1 MKGVSTMAALAKTT
15 FKEQAYTSIMNDIL
29 EGYFPMDEFLT
40 EKRLI
45 ERYEMSKAP
54 IREALVELC
63 NEHVLRSIPRLG
75 YQIVPVTGKEIAD
88 AIELRLNLELTAA
101 KKWITSFNDSM
112 LHQISQLNQSW
123 WQEVINS
130 EEMTLKRRWEHNS
143 LFHTTLCS
151 FGGNLLAA
159 DVVRRMVELE
169 FRAYAQMLS
178 TPEQQR
184 EFFANETK
192 PHIEIEKA
200 LINRD
205 FYLAI
210 ELLRNDILTLR
221 NTIHY

>member
-1 MKGVSTMAALAKTT
+1 MATLAKVTL
-15 FKEQAYTSIMNDIL
+15 KEQVYTNIMNDIL
-29 EGYFPMDEFLT
+29 EGCFPMDVFLT
-40 EKRLI
+40 EKQLI

-63 NEHVLRSIPRLG
+63 NEHILKSIPRLG
-75 YQIVPVTGKEIAD
+75 YQIVPVTDKEIAD
-88 AIELRLNLELTAA
+88 AIELRLNLELTAFE
-101 KKWITSFNDSM
+101 KMIPKFNDNM

-123 WQEVINS
+123 WQEVIND

-143 LFHTTLCS
+143 LFHTTLCT

-178 TPEQQR
+178 TPEQRR
-184 EFFANETK
+184 EFFANSTK

-200 LINRD
+200 LTNGEFR
-205 FYLAI
+205 LAAEI
-210 ELLRNDILTLR
+210 LRNDILTLR
-221 NTIHY
+221 HAVHYE

>member
-1 MKGVSTMAALAKTT
+1 MAPLAKTT
-15 FKEQAYTSIMNDIL
+15 FKEQVYTHIMNDIL
-29 EGYFPMDEFLT
+29 EGSFPMDQFLT
-40 EKRLI
+40 EKQLI

-54 IREALVELC
+54 VREALVELC
-63 NEHVLRSIPRLG
+63 NEHILKSIPRLG
-75 YQIVPVTGKEIAD
+75 YQIVPVTDKEIAD
-88 AIELRLNLELTAA
+88 AIELRLNLELTAFE
-101 KKWITSFNDSM
+101 KMIPKFNDHM

-123 WQEVINS
+123 WQEVIND

-178 TPEQQR
+178 TPDQRR
-184 EFFANETK
+184 EFFANSTK

-200 LINRD
+200 LTNGEFR
-205 FYLAI
+205 LAA
-210 ELLRNDILTLR
+210 EVLRNDILTLQGAV
-221 NTIHY
+221 HYE